1 MKLTQFVTSMLPK
14 IERSQLREDISQ
26 QREELNT
33 VTLPAMASLA
43 RQYKGWSF
51 KAAESKEFAKAFDRQ
66 VKTKFRGNYVEVCA
80 EIFKRGG
87 ENLDL
92 ISDLIDKS
100 MSNAVLKEGLTYR
113 KASIIQYLEVFG
125 FAQRYARKLML
136 FTCACES
143 AFLGTGKSAKEQFV
157 PGDLKWLKANQD
169 NFIHVMGILGGDP
182 HQTKAAFEEIPDD
195 IVLSQDKHDIVATT
209 VGISKLDPFNFGFI
223 PVRFNPIYYLRM
235 MVVEW
240 QVKRYQAAVEER
252 QAIELRL
259 LELQAA
265 KEGKKDAALENQI
278 EIVEGRLQKLNG
290 WIEEKNEEYGL

>member
-14 IERSQLREDISQ
+14 LERSQLREDIAQ

-33 VTLPAMASLA
+33 VTLPAMLSLS

-51 KAAESKEFAKAFDRQ
+51 KAVESKEFAKAFDRQ
-66 VKTKFRGNYVEVCA
+66 VKTKYRGNYVEVCA

-125 FAQRYARKLML
+125 FAQRYVRKLML

-182 HQTKAAFEEIPDD
+182 HQTKSAFEEIPDD

-223 PVRFNPIYYLRM
+223 PVRFNPFYYVRM

>member
-26 QREELNT
+26 LREELNT
-33 VTLPAMASLA
+33 TTLPALTSLA
-43 RQYKGWSF
+43 KQYKGWAF
-51 KAAESKEFAKAFDRQ
+51 KAAESKEFAKEFDRR
-66 VKTKFRGNYVEVCA
+66 VKTKYRGNYVEVSF
-80 EIFKRGG
+80 EIFRKAG
-87 ENLDL
+87 ENLD
-92 ISDLIDKS
+92 IIGDLIDKS

-125 FAQRYARKLML
+125 FAQRYVRKLML

-157 PGDLKWLKANQD
+157 PGDLKWMKANQD
-169 NFIHVMGILGGDP
+169 NFIQVMGILAGNP
-182 HQTKAAFEEIPDD
+182 KQTRTTFEEIPDD

-209 VGISKLDPFNFGFI
+209 VGVSKLDPFNFGFI
-223 PVRFNPIYYLRM
+223 PVRFNPFYYVRM

-252 QAIELRL
+252 QAIELRI
-259 LELQAA
+259 LQLRAA
-265 KEGKKDAALENQI
+265 ADGKKDAALENQI